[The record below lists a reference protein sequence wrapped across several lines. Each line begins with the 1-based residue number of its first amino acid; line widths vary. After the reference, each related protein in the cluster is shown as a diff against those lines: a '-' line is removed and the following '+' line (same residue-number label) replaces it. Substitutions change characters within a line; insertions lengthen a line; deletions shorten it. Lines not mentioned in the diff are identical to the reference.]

1 MFITMG
7 VFIAILIGSGLLA
20 RLADSVL
27 RNETSDDSWIYTIVY
42 FGPIIIF
49 WMVGASE
56 GASLFSNVGSGG
68 VVESLIQFFAL
79 CFFEMFWCL
88 FTVTEGFETMML
100 GGYDLNGYEP
110 S

>member
-7 VFIAILIGSGLLA
+7 VFIAIVIGSALLA

-27 RNETSDDSWIYTIVY
+27 RNETSDDPWIYIVG
-42 FGPIIIF
+42 FGPAIIF

-56 GASLFSNVGSGG
+56 GASAFSNVGSGG
-68 VVESLIQFFAL
+68 VVEILIQFFAL
-79 CFFEMFWCL
+79 CLFEMFWCI
-88 FTVTEGFETMML
+88 FTVTEGFETIML

>member
-1 MFITMG
+1 MG
-7 VFIAILIGSGLLA
+7 VFIAIVIGSGLLA

-27 RNETSDDSWIYTIVY
+27 RNETSDDPWIYTITIVL
-42 FGPIIIF
+42 FGPTIIF

-56 GASLFSNVGSGG
+56 GASAFSNVGSGG
-68 VVESLIQFFAL
+68 VVEILIQFFAS
-79 CFFEMFWCL
+79 CFFEMFWCI
-88 FTVTEGFETMML
+88 FTVTEGFETIML